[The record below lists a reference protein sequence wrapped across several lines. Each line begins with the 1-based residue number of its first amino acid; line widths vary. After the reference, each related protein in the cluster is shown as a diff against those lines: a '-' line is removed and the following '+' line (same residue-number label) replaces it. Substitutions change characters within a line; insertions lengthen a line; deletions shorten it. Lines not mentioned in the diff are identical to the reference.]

1 MPQEATPEGV
11 MPPGERPL
19 GHMPESQMPEGQLLP
34 GRYRELLVSDL
45 PPAEVYRRCVQ
56 LAQEDGSS
64 GDYGLTEAV
73 VYGCEVRLA
82 LEILRHG
89 PPESWH
95 NFGDPTGHAEDDLW
109 RLLDPL
115 QPRRLAFVG
124 SGPYPVTACLVS
136 ARYPGAELVCVDNN
150 IVAHVLGEA
159 VLEAASVP
167 ARFVFAD
174 AAELDYRGFDAV
186 IVAAMVSGK
195 RALVQRLLEETTALV
210 VVRSKLDLEHPRVAA
225 FPSPFGDDGAFSG
238 RPA

>member
-1 MPQEATPEGV
+1 MPQGAVPPNE
-11 MPPGERPL
+11 MPPNE
-19 GHMPESQMPEGQLLP
+19 MPANQMLPE
-34 GRYRELLVSDL
+34 RYRELLVSDL

-56 LAQEDGSS
+56 LVREDGSS

-82 LEILRHG
+82 LDVLQHG
-89 PPESWH
+89 APESWH

-124 SGPYPVTACLVS
+124 SGPYPVTACLVA
-136 ARYPGAELVCVDNN
+136 ARYPGAELACVDNN
-150 IVAHVLGEA
+150 IVAHLLGQA
-159 VLEAASVP
+159 VLEVASVP

-174 AAELDYRGFDAV
+174 AAELDYRGYDAV
-186 IVAAMVSGK
+186 IVAAMVSAK
-195 RALVQRLLEETTALV
+195 RALVERLLEQTTALV
-210 VVRSKLDLEHPRVAA
+210 VVRSKVDIEHPRVAA

>member
-1 MPQEATPEGV
+1 MPPQGAMPQGEMLPE
-11 MPPGERPL
+11 
-19 GHMPESQMPEGQLLP
+19 
-34 GRYRELLVSDL
+34 RYRELLLSDL
-45 PPAEVYRRCVQ
+45 PPGEVYRRCVQ
-56 LAQEDGSS
+56 LVLEDGSS
-64 GDYGLTEAV
+64 GDYELTEAV

-82 LEILRHG
+82 LDVLRHG
-89 PPESWH
+89 APESWH

-150 IVAHVLGEA
+150 IVAHLLGQA
-159 VLEAASVP
+159 VLEVASVP

-174 AAELDYRGFDAV
+174 AAALDYRGFDAV
-186 IVAAMVSGK
+186 IVAAMVSAK
-195 RALVQRLLEETTALV
+195 KALVERLLEETTALV
-210 VVRSKLDLEHPRVAA
+210 VVRSKVDVEHPRVAA

>member
-1 MPQEATPEGV
+1 MPQG
-11 MPPGERPL
+11 
-19 GHMPESQMPEGQLLP
+19 LLP
-34 GRYRELLVSDL
+34 ERYRELLVSDL
-45 PPAEVYRRCVQ
+45 SPAEVYRRCVQ
-56 LAQEDGSS
+56 LVLEDGSS
-64 GDYGLTEAV
+64 GDYELTETV

-82 LEILRHG
+82 LEVLRHG

-115 QPRRLAFVG
+115 RPRRLAFVG

-150 IVAHVLGEA
+150 IVAHLLGEA
-159 VLEAASVP
+159 VLEVASVP

-174 AAELDYRGFDAV
+174 AAALDYRGFDAV
-186 IVAAMVSGK
+186 IVAAMVSAK
-195 RALVQRLLEETTALV
+195 QALVERLLEETTALV
-210 VVRSKLDLEHPRVAA
+210 VVRSKLDVEHPRLAA

-238 RPA
+238 RSA